1 MSRTVFAILPVAC
14 LTFLFP
20 LAAQKLQSQKPDH
33 KSVTRVETIP
43 DHLTVIEFGEP
54 VLMVAIGNQNAY
66 QVERRE
72 NKVFL
77 RPVEEG
83 SQTNLFVWTPAGRYV
98 YELAPAEAIS
108 ESHFAIDQGAPPK
121 PAPPPITSNLPAAS
135 SLPEE
140 MLTDAVPVALFGT
153 RESTGRAEVT
163 VRDLYQRDGRL
174 YLRYSLVNRSAR
186 RYQQGQVA
194 ALHLVGAKSARSLLA
209 LDAHQ
214 LGERISRGLRFEVAR
229 QVSVV
234 DQSPVR
240 EIEAGGQAMG
250 WLAVELPAVDEEDVS
265 VLKVQFA
272 ADRTA
277 DVSAVLVVKLN
288 RAKAKESADARQ
300 TADTALGR

>member
-1 MSRTVFAILPVAC
+1 MSRTAFAAFTVAC

-20 LAAQKLQSQKPDH
+20 LTAQKLQSQKPDH

-54 VLMVAIGNQNAY
+54 VLMVAVGNQNAY

-83 SQTNLFVWTPAGRYV
+83 SQTNLFVWTPSGRYV
-98 YELAPAEAIS
+98 YELSPAKAIA
-108 ESHFAIDQGAPPK
+108 ESHFAIDQGAAPR
-121 PAPPPITSNLPAAS
+121 PAPPPTASNLPAAP

-153 RESTGRAEVT
+153 RESIGRAEVT

-174 YLRYSLVNRSAR
+174 YLRYALVNRSAH

-194 ALHLVGAKSARSLLA
+194 ALQLVRAKSAKSLIA
-209 LDAHQ
+209 LDGHQ
-214 LGERISRGLRFEVAR
+214 LGERISRGLRFDVAR

-250 WLAVELPAVDEEDVS
+250 WFAVELPIVDSEDIS

-288 RAKAKESADARQ
+288 RTKAKDSADARQ
-300 TADTALGR
+300 AAETALSR

>member
-1 MSRTVFAILPVAC
+1 MSRTAFAIFTLAC
-14 LTFLFP
+14 LTFFFP

-54 VLMVAIGNQNAY
+54 VLMVAVGNQNAY

-77 RPVEEG
+77 RPTEEG

-98 YELAPAEAIS
+98 YELLPAKAIA
-108 ESHFAIDQGAPPK
+108 ESHFAIDQGAAPIT
-121 PAPPPITSNLPAAS
+121 PPPPAAS
-135 SLPEE
+135 KLPPAPSLPKE
-140 MLTDAVPVALFGT
+140 MLTDALPVALFGA
-153 RESTGRAEVT
+153 RESNGRAEVT
-163 VRDLYQRDGRL
+163 VRDLDQRDGRL
-174 YLRYSLVNRSAR
+174 DLRDALVNRSAPR
-186 RYQQGQVA
+186 DHQGQVA
-194 ALHLVGAKSARSLLA
+194 ALQLVGAKSAKSLIA
-209 LDAHQ
+209 LDGHQ
-214 LGERISRGLRFEVAR
+214 LGERISRGLRFDVAR

-240 EIEAGGQAMG
+240 ELEAGGQAMG
-250 WLAVELPAVDEEDVS
+250 WLAVDLPTVDGDEFS

-272 ADRTA
+272 ADRSA

-288 RAKAKESADARQ
+288 RAKAKENANARQ
-300 TADTALGR
+300 TAEAALSR

>member
-1 MSRTVFAILPVAC
+1 MSRTAFAIATVAC

-54 VLMVAIGNQNAY
+54 VLMVAVGNQNAY

-77 RPVEEG
+77 RPTEDG
-83 SQTNLFVWTPAGRYV
+83 SQTNLFVWTAAGRYV
-98 YELAPAEAIS
+98 YELLPAKAIA
-108 ESHFAIDQGAPPK
+108 ESHFAIDQDAAPR
-121 PAPPPITSNLPAAS
+121 PAPPLAATTLSPAP

-140 MLTDAVPVALFGT
+140 MLTEALPVALFGA
-153 RESTGRAEVT
+153 RDSNGRAEVT

-174 YLRYSLVNRSAR
+174 YLRYALVNRSSHQ
-186 RYQQGQVA
+186 YQQGTVA
-194 ALHLVGAKSARSLLA
+194 ALQLVGAKSAKSLIA
-209 LDAHQ
+209 LDGHQ
-214 LGERISRGLRFEVAR
+214 LGERISRGLRFDVAR
-229 QVSVV
+229 RVSVV

-240 EIEAGGQAMG
+240 EIEAGGHAMG
-250 WLAVELPAVDEEDVS
+250 WLAVELPPVDDSDFS
-265 VLKVQFA
+265 VLKFQFS

-277 DVSAVLVVKLN
+277 DVSAVLVVKIN
-288 RAKAKESADARQ
+288 RARARENASARQ
-300 TADTALGR
+300 AAETALSR

>member
-1 MSRTVFAILPVAC
+1 MSRTAIAIVPVAC

-77 RPVEEG
+77 RPIEEG
-83 SQTNLFVWTPAGRYV
+83 AQTNLFVWTPAGRYV
-98 YELAPAEAIS
+98 YELAPAKAIS
-108 ESHFAIDQGAPPK
+108 ESHFAIDQGARPK
-121 PAPPPITSNLPAAS
+121 PAPPPITSNLPAAP

-153 RESTGRAEVT
+153 RESNGRAEVT

-272 ADRTA
+272 ADRNA

-288 RAKAKESADARQ
+288 RTKVKEIADARQ
-300 TADTALGR
+300 TAETALGR

>member
-1 MSRTVFAILPVAC
+1 MSRTAFAIFTVAC
-14 LTFLFP
+14 LTFQFP
-20 LAAQKLQSQKPDH
+20 LSAQKLQSQKPDH

-54 VLMVAIGNQNAY
+54 VLMVAVGNQNAY

-77 RPVEEG
+77 RPMEEG

-98 YELAPAEAIS
+98 YELLPAKAIA
-108 ESHFAIDQGAPPK
+108 ESHFAIDQGTAPR
-121 PAPPPITSNLPAAS
+121 PAPPPMASNLPPAP

-153 RESTGRAEVT
+153 REPNGRAEVT

-174 YLRYSLVNRSAR
+174 YLRYSLVNRSAQ
-186 RYQQGQVA
+186 RYQHGQVA
-194 ALHLVGAKSARSLLA
+194 ALHLVGAKSARSLIA
-209 LDAHQ
+209 LDGHQ
-214 LGERISRGLRFEVAR
+214 LGERISRGLRFDVAR

-240 EIEAGGQAMG
+240 QLEAGGQAMG
-250 WLAVELPAVDEEDVS
+250 WLAVELPTVDEEDVS

-300 TADTALGR
+300 TAEAALSR

>member
-1 MSRTVFAILPVAC
+1 MSRTAFAIFTVAC
-14 LTFLFP
+14 LTFHFP
-20 LAAQKLQSQKPDH
+20 LSAQKLESQKPDH

-54 VLMVAIGNQNAY
+54 VLMVAVGNQNAY
-66 QVERRE
+66 QVERRD

-77 RPVEEG
+77 RPTEEG

-98 YELAPAEAIS
+98 YELLPAKAIA
-108 ESHFAIDQGAPPK
+108 ESHFAIDQGAAPR
-121 PAPPPITSNLPAAS
+121 PAPPPAAS
-135 SLPEE
+135 KIPTAPSLPEE
-140 MLTDAVPVALFGT
+140 MLTDAVPVALFGA
-153 RESTGRAEVT
+153 RESNGRAEVT

-174 YLRYSLVNRSAR
+174 YLRYALINRSGH

-194 ALHLVGAKSARSLLA
+194 ALQLVGAKSARSLIA
-209 LDAHQ
+209 LDGHQ

-250 WLAVELPAVDEEDVS
+250 WLAVELPTVDEEDVS

-277 DVSAVLVVKLN
+277 DVAAVLVVKLN
-288 RAKAKESADARQ
+288 RVKAKESADARQ
-300 TADTALGR
+300 TAEAALSR

>member
-1 MSRTVFAILPVAC
+1 MSRTVFAIIPVAC
-14 LTFLFP
+14 LTFLSP
-20 LAAQKLQSQKPDH
+20 LVAQKLQSQKPDQ

-98 YELAPAEAIS
+98 YELSPAKAIA
-108 ESHFAIDQGAPPK
+108 ESHFAIDQGAAPR
-121 PAPPPITSNLPAAS
+121 PAPPPIASNLPAAP

-153 RESTGRAEVT
+153 RESNGRVVVT

-174 YLRYSLVNRSAR
+174 YLRYSLVNRSPR

-194 ALHLVGAKSARSLLA
+194 ALHLLGAKSARSLLA
-209 LDAHQ
+209 LDGHQ
-214 LGERISRGLRFEVAR
+214 LGERISRELRFQVAR

-240 EIEAGGQAMG
+240 EIESGGKAMG
-250 WLAVELPAVDEEDVS
+250 WLAVELPAVDEEVVS

-272 ADRTA
+272 ANHTA

-288 RAKAKESADARQ
+288 RTKAKEIADGRQ
-300 TADTALGR
+300 TAETALGR

>member
-1 MSRTVFAILPVAC
+1 MSRTIFAIVPVAC
-14 LTFLFP
+14 LTFLSP
-20 LAAQKLQSQKPDH
+20 LAAQKLQSQKPDQ

-98 YELAPAEAIS
+98 YELAPAKAIS

-121 PAPPPITSNLPAAS
+121 PAAPRITSHLPAAPT
-135 SLPEE
+135 LPEE

-153 RESTGRAEVT
+153 RESNGRAEVT

-209 LDAHQ
+209 LEGHQ

-272 ADRTA
+272 AHRAA

-288 RAKAKESADARQ
+288 RTKAKESADARQ
-300 TADTALGR
+300 TAETALGR

>member
-1 MSRTVFAILPVAC
+1 MSRTAFAIFTVAC
-14 LTFLFP
+14 LTSHFP
-20 LAAQKLQSQKPDH
+20 LSAQKLQSQKPDH
-33 KSVTRVETIP
+33 KSVTRVETVP

-54 VLMVAIGNQNAY
+54 VLMVAVGNQNAY

-77 RPVEEG
+77 RPTDDG
-83 SQTNLFVWTPAGRYV
+83 SQTNLFVWTSAGRYV
-98 YELAPAEAIS
+98 YELLPAKAIA
-108 ESHFAIDQGAPPK
+108 ESHFAIDQDAAPRPVPPPAATTLS
-121 PAPPPITSNLPAAS
+121 PAP

-140 MLTDAVPVALFGT
+140 MLTDAVPVTLFGA
-153 RESTGRAEVT
+153 RESNGRAEVT

-174 YLRYSLVNRSAR
+174 YLRYALVNRSAH

-194 ALHLVGAKSARSLLA
+194 ALQLVGAKSAKSLIA
-209 LDAHQ
+209 LDGHQ
-214 LGERISRGLRFEVAR
+214 LGERISRGLRFDVAR

-240 EIEAGGQAMG
+240 QLEAGGQAMG
-250 WLAVELPAVDEEDVS
+250 WLAVELPTVDEEDVS

-288 RAKAKESADARQ
+288 RTKGKEIADARQ
-300 TADTALGR
+300 TVETALRR